1 MRRKKSKRA
10 VTRRPTL
17 KTRKPIDELTA
28 ADLAAFPI
36 WEFASDEEDDEDQD
50 ETWVRPVDA
59 QVVRKG
65 QWSLSV
71 AAEFRT
77 RAGTTIPGLIGVT
90 TAEGLDIS
98 DAVLLPDGKYI
109 FVDASTAKTRRET
122 AKALG
127 MSARE
132 VFPLEYTLRVR
143 IGREKELRTGGIE

>member
-1 MRRKKSKRA
+1 MSRKKSKRA
-10 VTRRPTL
+10 TTRRPTL

-28 ADLAAFPI
+28 ADLTAFPI
-36 WEFASDEEDDEDQD
+36 WEFADDEEGEEDQD

-77 RAGTTIPGLIGVT
+77 RAGTTIPGLMGVT
-90 TAEGLDIS
+90 TAEGVDIG
-98 DAVLLPDGKYI
+98 DAVLLPDSKYI
-109 FVDASTAKTRRET
+109 FVDAGSPKARRET

-127 MSARE
+127 LTSRE
-132 VFPLEYTLRVR
+132 IFPLQYTLRVR
-143 IGREKELRTGGIE
+143 IGREKELRTGLIE